1 MRHSL
6 RKNKT
11 SRRSKVK
18 KIVHNSKKINC
29 VTRFGK
35 NIGNLEDVPA
45 YSNCNYL
52 YESGFDNIIRY
63 KNKNVFFL
71 G

>member
-18 KIVHNSKKINC
+18 KTVHNSKKIKC

-35 NIGNLEDVPA
+35 NIGNLEDVPT
-45 YSNCNYL
+45 YSNCNNL
-52 YESGFDNIIRY
+52 FESPIILLFDIATINLIIC
-63 KNKNVFFL
+63 
-71 G
+71 